1 MSLYL
6 LLMLVSFVSCLAL
19 SFDQKVAFYKNI
31 KFLIPAITIVAIPFL
46 IWDQIFTEYGVW
58 GFNPSYLQGIY
69 LGRLPLEEVLFFFFI
84 PYCCLFI
91 YEVLNAYFP
100 NASLHRLTMFFSIFI
115 VLSGVLMAL
124 TNMNQWYTLS
134 ACSLSAL
141 IVIFVM
147 KQKYIWYPR
156 AIFAFVVALI
166 PFFIVNGILTGTGL
180 DGEVVWY
187 NELHNLNIRM
197 GTIPVEDVFYA
208 MLMLLPTIIIF
219 DRLRRL
225 RGV

>member
-1 MSLYL
+1 LFFICIPFACVFTYFSLEIVWPLKEVFYAKFISIFLAMILMVMALFFHEKLYTFITFSALSL
-6 LLMLVSFVSCLAL
+6 LLIFSYKWKKITLFYRSF
-19 SFDQKVAFYKNI
+19 I
-31 KFLIPAITIVAIPFL
+31 II
-46 IWDQIFTEYGVW
+46 
-58 GFNPSYLQGIY
+58 
-69 LGRLPLEEVLFFFFI
+69 
-84 PYCCLFI
+84 
-91 YEVLNAYFP
+91 
-100 NASLHRLTMFFSIFI
+100 M
-115 VLSGVLMAL
+115 
-124 TNMNQWYTLS
+124 
-134 ACSLSAL
+134 
-141 IVIFVM
+141 
-147 KQKYIWYPR
+147 
-156 AIFAFVVALI
+156 I